1 MIHHS
6 VKFSNLSL
14 YFVDEASHGNT
25 EEQLQ
30 SDQGARSR
38 GENPDDSE

>member
-30 SDQGARSR
+30 SDQGA
-38 GENPDDSE
+38 